1 LKVFITGGNGFI
13 GSVVVR
19 QLISAGHD
27 VRLLLRPTSRVDRIA
42 DLRFERAAGDVRDL
56 ASVRAGMSG
65 CDCTIHLAAPGG
77 WEAETATTLA
87 TVIENGT
94 RNVLT
99 AAEGLPSHRVVHVS
113 STAAVSAS
121 SEPRIFDERTPFNV
135 SDDSL
140 KYAHAKHR
148 AELKALEAFRQG
160 VPVVIVNP
168 AEVYGPNDT
177 ALGTAGNLV
186 DFAKSIPVMVCTGG
200 TSVVHVDDV
209 AAGIIAALQRGRPGE
224 RYILGGENV
233 TIRQLAELVLE
244 LVGRRAPIVTV
255 PNGLLRLVSR
265 AAVRT
270 KIPVPFNP
278 HAAMYATHYWFVN
291 NTKARRELGVT
302 FRPARRTVAA
312 TIEWLRS
319 AGHL

>member
-1 LKVFITGGNGFI
+1 MKVFVTGGNGFI

-19 QLISAGHD
+19 KLIAAGHD
-27 VRLLLRPTSRVDRIA
+27 VRLLLRRTSSVDRIK
-42 DLRFERAAGDVRDL
+42 DLQFERAIGDVRDL
-56 ASVRAGMSG
+56 PTVRSGMAGCNG
-65 CDCTIHLAAPGG
+65 TIHLAAPGG
-77 WEAETATTLA
+77 WEGDSATTLA

-99 AAEGLPSHRVVHVS
+99 AAESLSDHRVVYVS

-121 SEPRIFDERTPFNV
+121 SEPRIFNELTPFNV
-135 SDDSL
+135 GDDSL

-160 VPVVIVNP
+160 VPVLIVNP

-186 DFAKSIPVMVCTGG
+186 DFAKSTPVMVCSGG

-209 AAGIIAALQRGRPGE
+209 ATGIIAALQHGHPGE
-224 RYILGGENV
+224 RYILGGENL

-244 LVGRRAPIVTV
+244 LVGRTTPIVTV

-265 AAVRT
+265 VAVRT
-270 KIPVPFNP
+270 KLPVPFNP
-278 HAAMYATHYWFVN
+278 HAAMYATHYWFVD
-291 NTKARRELGVT
+291 NTKAKRELGIT
-302 FRPARRTVAA
+302 FRSARRTVAA

>member
-1 LKVFITGGNGFI
+1 MRVFVTGGNGFI
-13 GSVVVR
+13 GSTVVR
-19 QLISAGHD
+19 KLVGAGHD
-27 VRLLLRPTSRVDRIA
+27 VRLLLRAASKVDRIV
-42 DLRFERAAGDVRDL
+42 DLRFERALGDVRDL
-56 ASVRAGMSG
+56 TTVRAGMAG

-77 WEAETATTLA
+77 WEGDSATTLA

-99 AAEGLPSHRVVHVS
+99 AAESLPGHRVVHVS

-121 SEPRIFDERTPFNV
+121 NEPRVFDERTPFNV
-135 SDDSL
+135 NDESL

-168 AEVYGPNDT
+168 SEVYGPHDT

-186 DFAKSIPVMVCTGG
+186 DFAKSTPVMVCTGG
-200 TSVVHVDDV
+200 TSIVHVDDV
-209 AAGIIAALQRGRPGE
+209 ATGIIAALERGQPGQ
-224 RYILGGENV
+224 RYILGGENL
-233 TIRQLAELVLE
+233 TIRELAQLVLE
-244 LVGRRAPIVTV
+244 FIGRDTRIVTV
-255 PNGLLRLVSR
+255 PNGVLRLIARV
-265 AAVRT
+265 AVRT
-270 KIPVPFNP
+270 KLPVPFNP
-278 HAAMYATHYWFVN
+278 HAAMYATHYWFVDN
-291 NTKARRELGVT
+291 KKARRELGVS
-302 FRPARRTVAA
+302 FRSARRTVAG